1 MKKYGPG
8 VKIAAKK
15 PIVKELAKNTDIPY
29 VQASFIYDVVWSLI
43 LKELKAGHDVMLP
56 GVGRFQFIPSRKD
69 QKSNL
74 TGQIIPEHKR
84 LRFNVN
90 VSLGLFIRTNTRVRP
105 IK

>member
-1 MKKYGPG
+1 MRKYGPG
-8 VKIAAKK
+8 VKIASKK
-15 PIVKELAKNTDIPY
+15 PIVKDLAKNTDIPY

-43 LKELKAGHDVMLP
+43 LKELRAGHDVLLP

-74 TGQIIPEHKR
+74 TGVIIPEHKR
-84 LRFNVN
+84 LRFNPN
-90 VSLGLFIRTNTRVRP
+90 VHLAAFIRVNTRVRP